1 MMVSSF
7 TDAGSIKSFPAVVA
21 DHPTKCYHF
30 PLFFRGLIEAKR
42 TEGMNYIKPAAM
54 IPVDTTVSSSFGKR
68 GGSNL
73 SDKGLNLSGSWQQG
87 HSATTIPVGV
97 FKSSAKILPRS
108 VVIIIQGGRAALPR
122 ADLASDACLWGEAPT
137 ELERA
142 VPSPSP
148 ADTRRSLATLAAQA
162 AANSR
167 RVELGPRAQPS
178 SQSFSEVTD
187 PFCRLPLPT
196 LFHRPEAVHL
206 GDLMRL

>member
-1 MMVSSF
+1 M
-7 TDAGSIKSFPAVVA
+7 
-21 DHPTKCYHF
+21 
-30 PLFFRGLIEAKR
+30 IEAKR

-54 IPVDTTVSSSFGKR
+54 IPVDTTVSSSFGI
-68 GGSNL
+68 GFPL
-73 SDKGLNLSGSWQQG
+73 SVPVLSWLFGAG
-87 HSATTIPVGV
+87 KAR
-97 FKSSAKILPRS
+97 KS
-108 VVIIIQGGRAALPR
+108 
-122 ADLASDACLWGEAPT
+122 
-137 ELERA
+137 